1 MRPNSRVDRK
11 KQNRLVT
18 RPRAPGSPVAEAVL
32 VQPLLSLA
40 LVATLMAGG
49 CKSKPKKPA
58 PASSKAPVA
67 AASPGASKSAAAVA
81 SSPQLDEPDAASD
94 AGDGGSA
101 LLALNDVGPAGPIA
115 ASARGVVLITKDDR
129 IALAPLAKKKGE
141 VKAVKEPKDQ
151 FAIAR
156 GPSVAGPYAYWI
168 SSGRLVRRKLKG
180 GTLETLAAN
189 ARSGT
194 RVTALPKSDNRPAA
208 VAYIGAPVT
217 KDARGAAYLWVEG
230 SEPLVMSPEGSAATS
245 VSMAATADSLY
256 VLALEGRTGMTP
268 VHARVVGFEDS
279 KPKLDKDV
287 VVWVAGPAQS
297 LTEITAAPADDEVI
311 GLVPLERD
319 ITRFGLAEVRV
330 GSPPKMG
337 APVTWRA
344 YPNGLDPAPVAIST
358 GCGGTMVVYARPA
371 APRPRSPQEL
381 HIAKLAASGL
391 GSSSVVARASAFA
404 NVSAAETAQGV
415 LIAYVADFR
424 TWARLYSCE
433 PAKR

>member
-1 MRPNSRVDRK
+1 MRPNSRVDRR
-11 KQNRLVT
+11 KQNRLAT
-18 RPRAPGSPVAEAVL
+18 RPRAPGSLVAEALL
-32 VQPLLSLA
+32 VQRLLSLA
-40 LVATLMAGG
+40 LVAPLMAGG
-49 CKSKPKKPA
+49 CKAKPKKPGPA
-58 PASSKAPVA
+58 PSKDPAA
-67 AASPGASKSAAAVA
+67 AASPAASKSAAPIA
-81 SSPQLDEPDAASD
+81 SSPQLDEPDAARD

-115 ASARGVVLITKDDR
+115 ASAQGVVLVTKDDR
-129 IALAPLAKKKGE
+129 IALAPLVKQGDI
-141 VKAVKEPKDQ
+141 KAVKEPKDQ

-156 GPSVAGPYAYWI
+156 GPSVAGQYAYWI

-180 GTLETLAAN
+180 GPLETLAPN

-194 RVTALPKSDNRPAA
+194 RVTALPKSESRPAA

-230 SEPLVMSPEGSAATS
+230 AEPLVISPEGSAATS
-245 VSMAATADSLY
+245 VSMAAADDSLY

-268 VHARVVGFEDS
+268 VHARVVNFEGS
-279 KPKLDKDV
+279 KPKLEKDV

-319 ITRFGLAEVRV
+319 ITRFGLAEVRI

-344 YPNGLDPAPVAIST
+344 YPNGLDPAPVAISS

-381 HIAKLAASGL
+381 HIAKLTASGL
-391 GSSSVVARASAFA
+391 GASSVVARASAFA
-404 NVSAAETAQGV
+404 NVSAAETKQGV
-415 LIAYVADFR
+415 LVAYVADFR

-433 PAKR
+433 QAKR